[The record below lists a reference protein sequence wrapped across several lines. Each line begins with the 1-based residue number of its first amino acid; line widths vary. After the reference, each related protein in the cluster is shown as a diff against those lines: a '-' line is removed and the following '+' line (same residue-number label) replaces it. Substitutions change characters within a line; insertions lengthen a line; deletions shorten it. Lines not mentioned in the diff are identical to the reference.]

1 MFDYEVGQQLSL
13 TWSFFY
19 PYSCQVTLSNKFDA
33 FLCSEWKLKVSTFAH
48 WNTDKTEN
56 LSFWRSL
63 FTTRKNISAF
73 LAWNNIICLSLFS
86 EAEVLCYKKK
96 KGWPSSIKSTRWEDK
111 EKSFSIK
118 SSFIAKR
125 NNLRW
130 KTPSACKSGLY
141 WQNLFCKRCKMWQLD
156 SSLLLNPHQVD
167 LNSVAI
173 YTLWSASINLCF
185 LSLPSNGMASWCCT
199 VYQFNFTVY
208 MISLEL

>member
-1 MFDYEVGQQLSL
+1 MEAESFYICPLEYRQNWKSL
-13 TWSFFY
+13 WT
-19 PYSCQVTLSNKFDA
+19 
-33 FLCSEWKLKVSTFAH
+33 
-48 WNTDKTEN
+48 
-56 LSFWRSL
+56 FWRSL

-86 EAEVLCYKKK
+86 EAEVLCYEKK
-96 KGWPSSIKSTRWEDK
+96 KGWPGSIKSTRWEDK

-173 YTLWSASINLCF
+173 YALWSAIINLCF
-185 LSLPSNGMASWCCT
+185 LSLPSNGTTSWCCT
-199 VYQFNFTVY
+199 QFTNLTLQYTWFIWNYKIWDEMKVCTQVHTTA
-208 MISLEL
+208 